1 MTPKNT
7 SLPIRWGV
15 LGSSGIVDAFMAD
28 LPYTQNMRVEAVCSR
43 TLESAERF
51 AQKYGTPHTFTDL
64 SVMVQSDLIDAL
76 YIAVPHSHHMAAA
89 RTALQSGVA
98 VLVEKPATI
107 TVAEWDELV
116 ALAQQ
121 HKTFLMEAMWTDFV
135 PGMVAAQ
142 QAVAEGKIGTLRS
155 LEVSFGFTAPD
166 DPKGRLLNPDLA
178 GGALWDI
185 GVYGL
190 YHAWR
195 WLGEPAAWSAQRVL
209 ASTGVDLRDTI
220 DMTYADGRVARM
232 HFALDR
238 EMPKDIVL
246 HGTHGWLRISDIFNA
261 ARVVLG
267 GSSGPETVVYER
279 ADAAGGW
286 CYEMQHV
293 TDCLQQGLY
302 ESPRWRWSDTRQLQ
316 LWVAKVHALWG
327 KEHA

>member
-1 MTPKNT
+1 MALKNT
-7 SLPIRWGV
+7 TAPVRWGV

-28 LPYTQNMRVEAVCSR
+28 LPYTQNMRVDAVCSR
-43 TLESAERF
+43 TTEGAQRF
-51 AQKYGTPHTFTDL
+51 AQKYGTPHTFTDV
-64 SVMVQSDLIDAL
+64 SAMVQSGRIDAL
-76 YIAVPHSHHMAAA
+76 YIAVPHSHHKAAA
-89 RTALQSGVA
+89 CTALRAGVA

-121 HKTFLMEAMWTDFV
+121 NNTFLMEALWTDFV
-135 PGMVAAQ
+135 PGMAAAQ

-185 GVYGL
+185 GIYGL

-195 WLGEPAAWSAQRVL
+195 WLGEPETWSVQRVL
-209 ASTGVDLRDTI
+209 ASTGVDLRDTV
-220 DMTYADGRVARM
+220 DLAYTDGRVARM

-238 EMPKDIVL
+238 EMPKEVVL
-246 HGTHGWLRISDIFNA
+246 HGTRGWLRISDIYNA

-267 GSSGPETVVYER
+267 GSSGPEEVIYER
-279 ADAAGGW
+279 LDAAGGW

-293 TDCLQQGLY
+293 TDCLQQGLV
-302 ESPRWRWSDTRQLQ
+302 ESPRWRWSDTRQMQ
-316 LWVAKVHALWG
+316 LWVANVQALWG